1 MTSFMLFKNII
12 LQGFDDILNLAPVTS
27 IITGCSFFSS
37 SLRRIKI
44 SNIKSSFYQLLHA
57 FIIQHYTF
65 YWFWVEMICKWNV
78 MYFSSLHITHPLNIF
93 LLIFFSLHIFPVY
106 LSIVIRPIILFFF
119 ILLIWCSI
127 LLHHVLYVSKSSR
140 LCQLQFSNRIWLNL
154 D

>member
-1 MTSFMLFKNII
+1 MLKMTSFMLFKNII

-57 FIIQHYTF
+57 FIIQHYSF

-93 LLIFFSLHIFPVY
+93 LLIFFSPHFPGLSVNCNPANHSFFLHSFDLMFNPAP
-106 LSIVIRPIILFFF
+106 SRFIR
-119 ILLIWCSI
+119 
-127 LLHHVLYVSKSSR
+127 
-140 LCQLQFSNRIWLNL
+140 
-154 D
+154 